1 MNSKLEWNTTRFNL
15 TPFSLIHIQFEVVFL
30 SKKGQ
35 KGSKRAKFGFRG
47 FKRLCLLIEWFFFK
61 FKTREEY
68 HKLLSDNIFIEIWL
82 NWGALCIKKG
92 PKRVKKGSIL
102 CFEASRGFVCCYRKI
117 FSSQNWWRTTE
128 KFISH
133 LFHWYITKIRC
144 PIDWKQGLESPI
156 WPFFMLFNLILIKY
170 DTFYSSDINVM
181 GVKFIIVMSLI
192 IYDFKIF
199 FLNNKQSL

>member
-1 MNSKLEWNTTRFNL
+1 MLYWIQNWSGIPQDSIWHHFHWYIFNL
-15 TPFSLIHIQFEVVFL
+15 RWSMYQKRD
-30 SKKGQ
+30 KKGE
-35 KGSKRAKFGFRG
+35 K
-47 FKRLCLLIEWFFFK
+47 EP
-61 FKTREEY
+61 
-68 HKLLSDNIFIEIWL
+68 N
-82 NWGALCIKKG
+82 
-92 PKRVKKGSIL
+92 L

-128 KFISH
+128 KLISH
-133 LFHWYITKIRC
+133 LFHWYIMKIRC

-192 IYDFKIF
+192 SYDFKIF